1 MSGLRRAVE
10 AHLARSSIDL
20 DAAIAQHVGFGP
32 GVATA
37 QDRAQP
43 SQQFAGLEGFGQI
56 IIRSHFESD
65 DAIHRVAASGEHQ
78 DRAVGPGADLPADV
92 QAVGVRQHEIENDG
106 ICRLASMQRQAAGPV
121 LGMDD
126 VKARLAEVLA
136 DHVGKA
142 GIIFDQK
149 DTLAHD
155 DPSIGV
161 RSTTMP
167 GHPWTT
173 PRHPVRDFPALLGI

>member
-1 MSGLRRAVE
+1 
-10 AHLARSSIDL
+10 
-20 DAAIAQHVGFGP
+20 
-32 GVATA
+32 
-37 QDRAQP
+37 
-43 SQQFAGLEGFGQI
+43 
-56 IIRSHFESD
+56 
-65 DAIHRVAASGEHQ
+65 
-78 DRAVGPGADLPADV
+78 
-92 QAVGVRQHEIENDG
+92 
-106 ICRLASMQRQAAGPV
+106 
-121 LGMDD
+121 MDD

-173 PRHPVRDFPALLGI
+173 PRHPVRDFPALLRIQHIGGIGQRLRNAFARGFGEPDLLGAQALDCSTIDGRRGQERDRLSASALRLLLQRPQVGDGGLGDARKLGLLVRG